1 MNIIVIVLALVLLLI
16 LTLKK
21 VPVPI
26 AALISVAFMAVFT
39 RSPVL
44 SMLAGDYMSG
54 VAGFLQTSWLMIL
67 LGMILA
73 KLMEATG
80 AAMSI
85 ADFIIGRLG
94 EKRIIPA
101 VVLAG
106 GLLTYC
112 GIYGLGGVFAI
123 YPIALEM
130 FRKANLPRYLIPAA
144 IASGLFTWANVV
156 PGNAGM
162 ANTIAASFL
171 GDTNTMS
178 APLIGLVCGVLIFVL
193 TILYFNYEV
202 KKARKK
208 GLGFTEAAAVPGSVA
223 AVPEKDGEDKLPNPL
238 LSVLPLVCVTVVLNV
253 FRTDI
258 WLALLSGVAVCVVL
272 FWKRIKG
279 VGALLTESVN
289 TAAMMAISA
298 AAITGIGS
306 VVKVAPGFDD
316 VIHMIT
322 SYSESGGNPLAIFGI
337 STTVMAGLCA
347 SGMTGLS
354 TVLSVLAE
362 PLLQMG
368 VSADALHRIGL
379 IASIGLDSLPHSGGI
394 VATVSITGVSYREG
408 YKPVFMTTCVVTVI
422 ALIVSIIM
430 GTILYM

>member
-1 MNIIVIVLALVLLLI
+1 MNIVVIVLALILLLI

-26 AALISVAFMAVFT
+26 AAIISVVFLAVFT
-39 RSPVL
+39 GSQVL
-44 SMLAGDYMSG
+44 TMLATDYMGG
-54 VAGFLQTSWLMIL
+54 VAGFLKTSWLMIL

-73 KLMEATG
+73 KLMETTG

-85 ADFIIGRLG
+85 SEFIISKMG
-94 EKRIIPA
+94 EKRVIPA

-123 YPIALEM
+123 YPIAQEM
-130 FRKANLPRYLIPAA
+130 FRKANLPRYLIPAS
-144 IASGLFTWANVV
+144 IASGLFTWANVL

-171 GDTNTMS
+171 GGTDTMS

-193 TILYFNYEV
+193 TIIYFDYEV

-208 GLGFTEAAAVPGSVA
+208 NLGYTEV
-223 AVPEKDGEDKLPNPL
+223 EKRGAESEREKGEKLPHPL

-253 FRTDI
+253 FHADI
-258 WLALLSGVAVCVVL
+258 WLALLLGVAVCLLL
-272 FWKRIKG
+272 FWKRLHGIG
-279 VGALLTESVN
+279 PLLIESVN

-306 VVKVAPGFDD
+306 VVKVAPGFND
-316 VIHMIT
+316 VIAMIT
-322 SYSESGGNPLAIFGI
+322 SYSESGGNPLAVFGI

-354 TVLSVLAE
+354 TALSVLAE

-368 VSADALHRIGL
+368 VSAEAIHRIGL
-379 IASIGLDSLPHSGGI
+379 IASVGLDSLPHSGGI
-394 VATVSITGVSYREG
+394 VATVSITGVSYKEG
-408 YKPVFMTTCVVTVI
+408 YKPVFVTTCVITVI
-422 ALIVSIIM
+422 ALLVSIVM
-430 GTILYM
+430 GTVLYM

>member
-1 MNIIVIVLALVLLLI
+1 MNIVVIVLALILLLI

-26 AALISVAFMAVFT
+26 AAIISVVFLAVFT
-39 RSPVL
+39 GSQVL
-44 SMLAGDYMSG
+44 TMLATDYMGG
-54 VAGFLQTSWLMIL
+54 VAGFLKTSWLMIL

-73 KLMEATG
+73 KLMETTG
-80 AAMSI
+80 AAISI
-85 ADFIIGRLG
+85 SEFIISKMG
-94 EKRIIPA
+94 EKRVIPA

-123 YPIALEM
+123 YPIAQEM
-130 FRKANLPRYLIPAA
+130 FRKANLPRYLIPAS
-144 IASGLFTWANVV
+144 IASGLFTWANVL

-171 GDTNTMS
+171 GGTDTMS

-193 TILYFNYEV
+193 TIIYFDYEV

-208 GLGFTEAAAVPGSVA
+208 NLGYTEV
-223 AVPEKDGEDKLPNPL
+223 EKRGAESEREKGEKLPHPL

-253 FRTDI
+253 FHADI
-258 WLALLSGVAVCVVL
+258 WLALLLGVAVCLLL
-272 FWKRIKG
+272 FWKRLHGIG
-279 VGALLTESVN
+279 PLLIESVN

-306 VVKVAPGFDD
+306 VVKVAPGFND
-316 VIHMIT
+316 VIAMIT
-322 SYSESGGNPLAIFGI
+322 SYSESGGNPLAVFGI

-354 TVLSVLAE
+354 TALSVLAE

-368 VSADALHRIGL
+368 VSAEAIHRIGL
-379 IASIGLDSLPHSGGI
+379 IASVGLDSLPHSGGI
-394 VATVSITGVSYREG
+394 VATVSITGVSYKEG
-408 YKPVFMTTCVVTVI
+408 YKPVFVTTCVITVI
-422 ALIVSIIM
+422 ALLVSIVM
-430 GTILYM
+430 GTVLYM

>member
-1 MNIIVIVLALVLLLI
+1 MNIVVIVLALILLLI

-26 AALISVAFMAVFT
+26 AAIISVVFLAVFT
-39 RSPVL
+39 GSQVL
-44 SMLAGDYMSG
+44 TMLATDYMGG
-54 VAGFLQTSWLMIL
+54 VAGFLKTSWLMIL

-73 KLMEATG
+73 KLMETTG
-80 AAMSI
+80 AAISI
-85 ADFIIGRLG
+85 SEFIISKMG
-94 EKRIIPA
+94 EKRVIPA

-123 YPIALEM
+123 YPIAQEM
-130 FRKANLPRYLIPAA
+130 FRKANLPRYLIPAS
-144 IASGLFTWANVV
+144 IASGLFTWANVL

-171 GDTNTMS
+171 GGTDTMS
-178 APLIGLVCGVLIFVL
+178 APLIGLVCGGLIFVL
-193 TILYFNYEV
+193 TIIYFDYEV

-208 GLGFTEAAAVPGSVA
+208 NLGYTEV
-223 AVPEKDGEDKLPNPL
+223 EKRGAESEREKGEKLPHPL

-253 FRTDI
+253 FHADI
-258 WLALLSGVAVCVVL
+258 WLALLLGVAVCLLL
-272 FWKRIKG
+272 FWKRLHGIG
-279 VGALLTESVN
+279 PLLIESVN

-306 VVKVAPGFDD
+306 VVKVAPGFND
-316 VIHMIT
+316 VIAMIT
-322 SYSESGGNPLAIFGI
+322 SYSESGGNPLAVFGI

-354 TVLSVLAE
+354 TALSVLAE

-368 VSADALHRIGL
+368 VSAEAIHRIGL
-379 IASIGLDSLPHSGGI
+379 IASVGLDSLPHSGGI
-394 VATVSITGVSYREG
+394 VATVSITGVSYKEG
-408 YKPVFMTTCVVTVI
+408 YKPVFVTTCVITVI
-422 ALIVSIIM
+422 ALLVSIVM
-430 GTILYM
+430 GTVLYM

>member
-1 MNIIVIVLALVLLLI
+1 M
-16 LTLKK
+16 
-21 VPVPI
+21 
-26 AALISVAFMAVFT
+26 
-39 RSPVL
+39 
-44 SMLAGDYMSG
+44 
-54 VAGFLQTSWLMIL
+54 AGFLETSRLMIL

-73 KLMEATG
+73 KLMETTG
-80 AAMSI
+80 AAISI
-85 ADFIIGRLG
+85 SEFIISKMG
-94 EKRIIPA
+94 EKRVIPA

-123 YPIALEM
+123 YPIAQEM
-130 FRKANLPRYLIPAA
+130 FRKANLPRYLIPAS
-144 IASGLFTWANVV
+144 IASGLFTWANVL

-171 GDTNTMS
+171 GGTDTMS

-193 TILYFNYEV
+193 TIIYFDYEV

-208 GLGFTEAAAVPGSVA
+208 NLGYTEV
-223 AVPEKDGEDKLPNPL
+223 EKRGAESEREKGEKLPHPL

-253 FRTDI
+253 FHADI
-258 WLALLSGVAVCVVL
+258 WLALLLGVAVCLLL
-272 FWKRIKG
+272 FWKRLHGIG
-279 VGALLTESVN
+279 PLLIESVN

-306 VVKVAPGFDD
+306 VVKVAPGFND
-316 VIHMIT
+316 VIAMIT
-322 SYSESGGNPLAIFGI
+322 SYSESGGNPLAVFGI

-354 TVLSVLAE
+354 TALSVLAE

-368 VSADALHRIGL
+368 VSAEAIHRIGL
-379 IASIGLDSLPHSGGI
+379 IASVGLDSLPHSGGI
-394 VATVSITGVSYREG
+394 VATVSITGVSYKEG
-408 YKPVFMTTCVVTVI
+408 YKPVFVTTCVITVI
-422 ALIVSIIM
+422 ALLVSIVM
-430 GTILYM
+430 GTVLYM

>member
-1 MNIIVIVLALVLLLI
+1 MMNIVVIVLALILLLI

-26 AALISVAFMAVFT
+26 AAIISVVFLAVFT
-39 RSPVL
+39 GSQVL
-44 SMLAGDYMSG
+44 TMLATDYMGG
-54 VAGFLQTSWLMIL
+54 VAGFLKTSWLMIL

-73 KLMEATG
+73 KLMETTG

-85 ADFIIGRLG
+85 SEFIISKMG
-94 EKRIIPA
+94 EKRVIPA

-123 YPIALEM
+123 YPIAQEM
-130 FRKANLPRYLIPAA
+130 FRKANLPRYLIPAS
-144 IASGLFTWANVV
+144 IASGLFTWANVL

-171 GDTNTMS
+171 GGTDTMS

-193 TILYFNYEV
+193 TIIYFDYEV

-208 GLGFTEAAAVPGSVA
+208 NLGYTEV
-223 AVPEKDGEDKLPNPL
+223 EKRGAESEREKGEKLPHPL

-253 FRTDI
+253 FHADI
-258 WLALLSGVAVCVVL
+258 WLALLLGVAVCLLL
-272 FWKRIKG
+272 FWKRLHGIG
-279 VGALLTESVN
+279 PLLIESVN

-306 VVKVAPGFDD
+306 VVKVAPGFND
-316 VIHMIT
+316 VIAMIT
-322 SYSESGGNPLAIFGI
+322 SYSESGGNPLAVFGI

-354 TVLSVLAE
+354 TALSVLAE

-368 VSADALHRIGL
+368 VSAEAIHRIGL
-379 IASIGLDSLPHSGGI
+379 IASVGLDSLPHSGGI
-394 VATVSITGVSYREG
+394 VATVSITGVSYKEG
-408 YKPVFMTTCVVTVI
+408 YKPVFVTTCVITVI
-422 ALIVSIIM
+422 ALLVSIVM
-430 GTILYM
+430 GTVLYM